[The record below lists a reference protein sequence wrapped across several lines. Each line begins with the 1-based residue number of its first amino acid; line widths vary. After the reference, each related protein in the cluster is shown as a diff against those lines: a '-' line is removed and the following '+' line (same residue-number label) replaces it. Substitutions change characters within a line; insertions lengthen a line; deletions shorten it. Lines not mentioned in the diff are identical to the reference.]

1 MFEEELE
8 SYKQAMEKRKAD
20 HAAAIERQRQ
30 ELAARMQELQTKQNQ
45 VFQNSN
51 QAESGFPKI
60 KPSRIKFSKI
70 QTK

>member
-45 VFQNSN
+45 VFQKLLLHFFALVTASHPEHNYLSHL
-51 QAESGFPKI
+51 F
-60 KPSRIKFSKI
+60 
-70 QTK
+70 

>member
-51 QAESGFPKI
+51 QAE
-60 KPSRIKFSKI
+60 
-70 QTK
+70 

>member
-45 VFQNSN
+45 VFHNYTKQNK
-51 QAESGFPKI
+51 GF
-60 KPSRIKFSKI
+60 
-70 QTK
+70 QN

>member
-45 VFQNSN
+45 VFQKL
-51 QAESGFPKI
+51 QLLK
-60 KPSRIKFSKI
+60 R
-70 QTK
+70 